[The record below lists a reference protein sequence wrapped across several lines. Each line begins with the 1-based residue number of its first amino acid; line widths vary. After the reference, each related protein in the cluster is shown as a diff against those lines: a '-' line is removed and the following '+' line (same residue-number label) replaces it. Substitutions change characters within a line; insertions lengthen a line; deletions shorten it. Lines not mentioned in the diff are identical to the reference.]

1 MFWHNFKYSLKTLL
15 KNKMLLFWTFAF
27 PIVLGTFFYMAF
39 SNIEKTETLD
49 AFDIAIVNNN
59 DFNENILFKEAFK
72 SLSDKTNDNYLFN
85 IKYVNL
91 DEAKKLLGEE
101 KIVGYLYF
109 SNDNVN
115 VTVNSSGID
124 ETVLRFVTNELL
136 SKKEMINTLVEV
148 NYAKAVSDADL
159 NEIYKEAIN
168 IVNNSDVTLNN
179 ISNKNLSYTNIE
191 YYTLIAMS
199 ALYGA
204 MISITVINYK
214 LPNMNSVGKR
224 CSISPLNKKTLL
236 ISSLLA
242 SYLVQI
248 VGLLILFIFML
259 LVMHVDFGNNG
270 LLVLLLGL
278 VGSLT
283 GLSLGIFIGSVIKTN
298 ENAKTG
304 ILISITMLWCFLSG
318 MMGITMKYVIDK
330 NVPIINKINP
340 AALLTDGFYSL
351 YYYDTLNR
359 YVMDVI
365 SLVIISLVLILLSLG
380 SLRRQKYDSI

>member
-59 DFNENILFKEAFK
+59 DFNENILFKEGFK

>member
-91 DEAKKLLGEE
+91 NEAKNLLEEE

-148 NYAKAVSDADL
+148 NYAKAASDADL

-168 IVNNSDVTLNN
+168 IINNSDVTLNN

-259 LVMHVDFGNNG
+259 LVMHVDFGDNG

-340 AALLTDGFYSL
+340 AALLTDGFYAL

>member
-91 DEAKKLLGEE
+91 DEAKNLLGEE

-148 NYAKAVSDADL
+148 NCAKAVSDADL

-340 AALLTDGFYSL
+340 AALLTDGFYAL

>member
-72 SLSDKTNDNYLFN
+72 SLSDKTKDNYLFN

-91 DEAKKLLGEE
+91 DEAKNLLGEE

-340 AALLTDGFYSL
+340 AALLTDGFYAL
-351 YYYDTLNR
+351 YYYDTLYR

>member
-91 DEAKKLLGEE
+91 NDAKNLLEEE
-101 KIVGYLYF
+101 KVVGYLYF

-168 IVNNSDVTLNN
+168 IINNSDVTLNN

-242 SYLVQI
+242 SYIVQI

-259 LVMHVDFGNNG
+259 LVMHVDFGNSG

-340 AALLTDGFYSL
+340 AALLTDGFYAL

-365 SLVIISLVLILLSLG
+365 SLVIISLILILLSLG

>member
-91 DEAKKLLGEE
+91 NEAKNLLGEE

-115 VTVNSSGID
+115 VTVNSSGLD

-168 IVNNSDVTLNN
+168 IINNSDVTLNN

-259 LVMHVDFGNNG
+259 LVMHVDFGDNG

-340 AALLTDGFYSL
+340 AALLTDGFYAL

>member
-91 DEAKKLLGEE
+91 DEAKNLLGEE

-168 IVNNSDVTLNN
+168 IVSNSDVTLNN

-340 AALLTDGFYSL
+340 AALLTDGFYAL

>member
-91 DEAKKLLGEE
+91 NEAKNLLEEE

-148 NYAKAVSDADL
+148 NYAKAVSDVDL

-168 IVNNSDVTLNN
+168 IINNSDVTLNN

-340 AALLTDGFYSL
+340 AALLTDGFYAL

>member
-91 DEAKKLLGEE
+91 NEAKNLLGEE

-148 NYAKAVSDADL
+148 NYAKAVSDVDL
-159 NEIYKEAIN
+159 NEIYKEVIN
-168 IVNNSDVTLNN
+168 IINNSDVTLNN

-242 SYLVQI
+242 SSLVQI
-248 VGLLILFIFML
+248 VGLLILFIFMRSIRKEE
-259 LVMHVDFGNNG
+259 DSYEEKNG
-270 LLVLLLGL
+270 SGTFRSN
-278 VGSLT
+278 GS
-283 GLSLGIFIGSVIKTN
+283 IFTDR
-298 ENAKTG
+298 
-304 ILISITMLWCFLSG
+304 MRWQH
-318 MMGITMKYVIDK
+318 DK
-330 NVPIINKINP
+330 
-340 AALLTDGFYSL
+340 D
-351 YYYDTLNR
+351 NR
-359 YVMDVI
+359 
-365 SLVIISLVLILLSLG
+365 S
-380 SLRRQKYDSI
+380 

>member
-59 DFNENILFKEAFK
+59 DFNKNILFKEAFK

-91 DEAKKLLGEE
+91 NEAKNLLGEE

-148 NYAKAVSDADL
+148 NYAKAASDADL

-168 IVNNSDVTLNN
+168 IINNSDVTLNN

-340 AALLTDGFYSL
+340 AALLTDGFYAL

>member
-91 DEAKKLLGEE
+91 DEAKNLLGEE

-283 GLSLGIFIGSVIKTN
+283 GLSLGNFIGSVIKTN

-340 AALLTDGFYSL
+340 AALLTDGFYAL

>member
-91 DEAKKLLGEE
+91 NEAKKLLGEE

-365 SLVIISLVLILLSLG
+365 SLAIISLVLILLSLG

>member
-49 AFDIAIVNNN
+49 AFDIASVNNT
-59 DFNENILFKEAFK
+59 DFNENILFKEGFK

-340 AALLTDGFYSL
+340 AALLTDGFYAL

>member
-91 DEAKKLLGEE
+91 DEAKNLLGEE

-340 AALLTDGFYSL
+340 AALLTDGFYAL
-351 YYYDTLNR
+351 YYYDTLYR

>member
-91 DEAKKLLGEE
+91 NEAKNLLGEE

-168 IVNNSDVTLNN
+168 IINNSDVTLNN

-340 AALLTDGFYSL
+340 AALLTDGFYAL

>member
-91 DEAKKLLGEE
+91 DEAKNLLGEE

-340 AALLTDGFYSL
+340 AALLTDGFYAL
-351 YYYDTLNR
+351 YYYDTFNR

>member
-91 DEAKKLLGEE
+91 NEAKNLLEEE
-101 KIVGYLYF
+101 KVVGYLYF

-168 IVNNSDVTLNN
+168 IINNSDVTLNN

-340 AALLTDGFYSL
+340 AALLTDGFYAL

-365 SLVIISLVLILLSLG
+365 SLVIISLILILLSLG

>member
-91 DEAKKLLGEE
+91 NEAKNLLEEE

-148 NYAKAVSDADL
+148 NYAKAASDADL

-168 IVNNSDVTLNN
+168 IINNSDVTLNN

-259 LVMHVDFGNNG
+259 LVMHVDFGDNG

-340 AALLTDGFYSL
+340 AALLTDGFYAL
-351 YYYDTLNR
+351 YYYDTFNR

>member
-27 PIVLGTFFYMAF
+27 PIVLGTFFFMAF

-91 DEAKKLLGEE
+91 NEAKNLLGEE

-148 NYAKAVSDADL
+148 NYAKAASDVDL

-168 IVNNSDVTLNN
+168 IINNSDVTLNN

-340 AALLTDGFYSL
+340 AALLTDGFYAL

>member
-91 DEAKKLLGEE
+91 DEAKNLLGEE

-115 VTVNSSGID
+115 VSVNSSGID

-340 AALLTDGFYSL
+340 AALLTDGFYAL

>member
-15 KNKMLLFWTFAF
+15 NNKMLLFWTFAF

-91 DEAKKLLGEE
+91 NEAKNLLGEE

-148 NYAKAVSDADL
+148 NYAKAVSDVDL
-159 NEIYKEAIN
+159 NEIYKEVIN
-168 IVNNSDVTLNN
+168 IINNSDVTLNN

-340 AALLTDGFYSL
+340 AALLTDGFYAL

>member
-91 DEAKKLLGEE
+91 NEAKNLLGEE

-168 IVNNSDVTLNN
+168 IINNSDVTLNN

-340 AALLTDGFYSL
+340 AALLTDGFYAL
-351 YYYDTLNR
+351 YYYDTFNR

>member
-15 KNKMLLFWTFAF
+15 KNKLLLFWTFAF

-91 DEAKKLLGEE
+91 DEAKNLLGEE

-115 VTVNSSGID
+115 VSVNSSGID

-159 NEIYKEAIN
+159 NEIYKAAIN

-340 AALLTDGFYSL
+340 AALLTDGFYAL
-351 YYYDTLNR
+351 YYYDTLYR

>member
-85 IKYVNL
+85 VKYVNL
-91 DEAKKLLGEE
+91 DEAKNLLGEE

-109 SNDNVN
+109 YNDNVN

-148 NYAKAVSDADL
+148 NYAKAVSDSDL

-340 AALLTDGFYSL
+340 AALLTDGFYAL
-351 YYYDTLNR
+351 YYYDTLYR

>member
-1 MFWHNFKYSLKTLL
+1 M
-15 KNKMLLFWTFAF
+15 
-27 PIVLGTFFYMAF
+27 
-39 SNIEKTETLD
+39 
-49 AFDIAIVNNN
+49 VNC
-59 DFNENILFKEAFK
+59 
-72 SLSDKTNDNYLFN
+72 
-85 IKYVNL
+85 
-91 DEAKKLLGEE
+91 
-101 KIVGYLYF
+101 
-109 SNDNVN
+109 
-115 VTVNSSGID
+115 
-124 ETVLRFVTNELL
+124 
-136 SKKEMINTLVEV
+136 
-148 NYAKAVSDADL
+148 AKAVSDADL

-340 AALLTDGFYSL
+340 AALLTDGFYAL

>member
-340 AALLTDGFYSL
+340 AALLTDGFYAL

>member
-91 DEAKKLLGEE
+91 DEAKNLLSEE

-115 VTVNSSGID
+115 VTVNSGGID

-136 SKKEMINTLVEV
+136 SKKEMINTLVEM

-168 IVNNSDVTLNN
+168 IVNNSDVPLNN

-278 VGSLT
+278 VGSLA

-340 AALLTDGFYSL
+340 AALLTDGFYAL

>member
-91 DEAKKLLGEE
+91 NEAKNLLEEE

-136 SKKEMINTLVEV
+136 SKKEIINTLVEV

-168 IVNNSDVTLNN
+168 IINNSDVTLNN

-340 AALLTDGFYSL
+340 AALLTDGFYAL

>member
-91 DEAKKLLGEE
+91 NEAKNLLGEE

-148 NYAKAVSDADL
+148 NYAKAASDADL

-168 IVNNSDVTLNN
+168 IINNSDVTLNN

-340 AALLTDGFYSL
+340 AALLTDGFYAL

>member
-91 DEAKKLLGEE
+91 DEAKNLLGEE

-148 NYAKAVSDADL
+148 NCAKAVSDADL

>member
-91 DEAKKLLGEE
+91 DEAKNLLGEE

-115 VTVNSSGID
+115 VSVNSSGID

-340 AALLTDGFYSL
+340 AALLTDGFYAL

-365 SLVIISLVLILLSLG
+365 SLAIISLVLILLSLG

>member
-59 DFNENILFKEAFK
+59 DFNENILFKEGFK

-191 YYTLIAMS
+191 YYTLIARS

>member
-1 MFWHNFKYSLKTLL
+1 
-15 KNKMLLFWTFAF
+15 
-27 PIVLGTFFYMAF
+27 MAF

-91 DEAKKLLGEE
+91 NEAKNLLEEE

-148 NYAKAVSDADL
+148 NYAKAVSDVDL

-168 IVNNSDVTLNN
+168 IINNSDVTLNN

-340 AALLTDGFYSL
+340 AALLTDGFYAL